1 MKRNGFT
8 LLELLV
14 VVAIMGA
21 MGSMTV
27 AGYRA
32 MRRGMEERSVLQNTN
47 QFLRSANQR
56 AQIDR
61 TPVAVHFWNETL
73 SVADGIPVVVGHA
86 VAVRQSGR
94 ITEVQGQ
101 RLYDEYGDLR
111 FNRQLLDED
120 EDGGSG
126 TESSGAS
133 SGSEKVGVRLYPMS
147 ADETTSRYSLIS
159 PYTRIDDNPVTPMLA
174 LGPRDNNATGMA
186 CIRSYYYQLVD
197 ANGVTWKTGDA
208 YGFEFAEITL
218 PYGYVF
224 GQGEGCYSTKPDDP
238 IKGADVRMFMP
249 KTSYTS
255 TSGISPVTVSSIRP
269 GASGAPT
276 AKEVGK
282 LTGDS
287 KTATTS
293 K

>member
-1 MKRNGFT
+1 MKRRGFT

-32 MRRGMEERSVLQNTN
+32 MRRGMEERSVLQNVN

-61 TPVAVHFWNETL
+61 TAVAVHFWNETL
-73 SVADGIPVVVGHA
+73 SVEDGIPVVIGHA

-94 ITEVQGQ
+94 ITDKNGQ
-101 RLYDEYGDLR
+101 KLYDEYGDLR
-111 FNRQLLDED
+111 FNRQLVDED
-120 EDGGSG
+120 TDEGG

-147 ADETTSRYSLIS
+147 PDETSSRYSLIS
-159 PYTRIDDNPVTPMLA
+159 PYTGIDSQPLTPTLA
-174 LGPRDNNATGMA
+174 LGPRDNNTTGMA
-186 CIRSYYYQLVD
+186 CIRSYYYRLVD
-197 ANGVTWKTGDA
+197 ANGVTWNIGDA

-224 GQGEGCYSTKPDDP
+224 GQGEGCYSTKTDSP
-238 IKGADVRMFMP
+238 IKGADIRMFMP

-255 TSGISPVTVSSIRP
+255 SSGVASVMVSSIRP

-282 LTGDS
+282 VTADASMQTTGS
-287 KTATTS
+287 
-293 K
+293 